1 MMGETTSMITLR
13 PMTLED
19 LSAIDDW
26 FWNFDD
32 VALFERG
39 LPIPVNNATL
49 QKTWKPAL
57 EQSDPPNALWYLAM
71 TEDNIPVGI
80 GGLQSINYIHGD
92 AVLPVFIKQSMRAKG
107 VGTALTI
114 TLLNLAFDR
123 LRLHRLTTFYR
134 SDNEATDRA
143 LQRLGFKTE
152 GRIREGWFSD
162 GAHRDVIQ
170 VGLLKTEWLGQR
182 EEIPGGDQLYSR
194 VDLDSLSS
202 IGL

>member
-1 MMGETTSMITLR
+1 
-13 PMTLED
+13 MTLED

-32 VALFERG
+32 VALFDRG
-39 LPIPVNNATL
+39 LPVPLNSAGMLT
-49 QKTWKPAL
+49 TWKPAL
-57 EQSDPPNALWYLAM
+57 EPGDPPKALWYLAM
-71 TEDNIPVGI
+71 TEDKVPVGI
-80 GGLQSINYIHGD
+80 GGLQAINYIHGD

-123 LRLHRLTTFYR
+123 LRLHRLTTYYR
-134 SDNEATDRA
+134 DDNEATDRA

-152 GRIREGWFSD
+152 GRVREGWFAD

-170 VGLLKTEWLGQR
+170 VGLLKTEWLDRRQ
-182 EEIPGGDQLYSR
+182 EITGGEKVYSR